1 MRHCLLAAVFV
12 SIIMH
17 CDTGTEFHS
26 ELLALDS
33 EPANVLG
40 VPGTWTGDLH
50 SASFAYAHIVDE
62 TPPPQTRDS
71 WHRGNNSAP
80 DAYAHIVV
88 ETPLPQATQSLSLP
102 AISVSSMDSQHGQHN
117 LSTASQPEGSSQGA
131 SGRRRDNARK
141 KTGKCRKSCDKCFE
155 RKSESAPTVTPRA
168 CSQCGSYTHTCLN
181 HHRISLHA
189 NRVASETETII
200 DEVLNFPT
208 LGILRDE

>member
-50 SASFAYAHIVDE
+50 SASVAYAHIVDE

-131 SGRRRDNARK
+131 SGRRRDNAGK
-141 KTGKCRKSCDKCFE
+141 KTGKCRKSCDKCIYSHVFE
-155 RKSESAPTVTPRA
+155 SSSHLIARQP
-168 CSQCGSYTHTCLN
+168 CGIRN
-181 HHRISLHA
+181 
-189 NRVASETETII
+189 
-200 DEVLNFPT
+200 
-208 LGILRDE
+208 